1 MLQVPPDPRSRPRDG
16 YTGSGMLE
24 KILHAY
30 LRWTGKGY
38 LVRFLD
44 GLAYLGRPSSVA
56 FPMELMEQGLAI
68 ALSGLS
74 NTMAIQSNL
83 DWVWPLWVERQLD
96 PDAEEF
102 IPTAINLIKTNLT
115 ARNWTSLGVEDS
127 EREAM
132 IDPVGMLTLQP
143 YGWSV
148 FPFLR
153 MEGRAFHPPRLIPGW
168 EANQSLLEGTLPC
181 VVTRYDVD
189 PGLEWKSEAVAV
201 EVAGEEAVHF
211 AHTLSNRSPGHLSL
225 RFGLAIRPYNSLT
238 LGHINSIRYQDRMWK
253 VNGQNGLMLL
263 DEPQRVA
270 VSDRHHGDP
279 LLREILI
286 AGRKGLKS
294 RSGIACG
301 QAEWDLEL
309 AAGETR
315 VIEALGLIGGRG
327 GSRPVAGA
335 IAGATRKQSDEA
347 RTRQLAR
354 WRESQGEGLRV
365 HLPDSRLH
373 EAFQAVKNHLHV
385 FDDGDHFSPGTF
397 LYHNHW
403 FRDSAFIALAFG
415 NMGLGAKAEPK
426 LRRYPHLQLRNGF
439 FRSQRGEWDSN
450 GEAMWTLVNHVRLGA
465 DPAFLEACYPSL
477 MSGARWIE
485 RMRGKSRGTPSPHY
499 GLLPAG
505 FSAEHFGP
513 NDHYYWDN
521 LWSLAGLDAAL
532 WAARRTGRARDAE
545 RLDRAIADY
554 RGDLEA
560 SMDWAFKKSGGRAL
574 PCSPYRSLDSA
585 AIGNLVGIS
594 PLEVIDPGAP
604 WVGGTVEFL
613 MENNLRDGMF
623 FQRIVHTGLNPYLT
637 VQLARALMAR
647 GDPRWFGL
655 LEGVADRAS
664 RTWTWPE
671 AIHPRVHGGCMG
683 DGDHGWA
690 AAEFLSLVRDML
702 VNDRGGMLRIAEAVP
717 AGWYR
722 PGMHLEAAGAPTRYG
737 TVSFAMRQGPVAA
750 HLTWNV
756 RRAPHQMAAPLR
768 FSLPLASGLA
778 PEFPCPVEAGCFR
791 IALDGDSGSFTFPS
805 ARRAEPAAHP
815 SSQQRISHA

>member
-1 MLQVPPDPRSRPRDG
+1 
-16 YTGSGMLE
+16 MLE

-38 LVRFLD
+38 LVPFLD
-44 GLAYLGRPSSVA
+44 GLSYLGRPSTVA

-68 ALSGLS
+68 VLSGLS

-96 PDAEEF
+96 PGGEEF

-115 ARNWTSLGVEDS
+115 ARNWTSLGLEES
-127 EREAM
+127 TREAM

-153 MEGRAFHPPRLIPGW
+153 VDGRAIHPPRLIPGW

-181 VVTRYDVD
+181 VVTRYDVS
-189 PGLEWKSEAVAV
+189 PALEWKTEAVAI
-201 EVAGEEAVHF
+201 EVAGEEVVHF
-211 AHTLSNRSPGHLSL
+211 ANTISNRSPGHLSL

-238 LGHINSIRYQDRMWK
+238 LGHINSIRYQDGLWR

-263 DEPQRVA
+263 DAPQRVV

-315 VIEALGLIGGRG
+315 VIEALGVIGGRG
-327 GSRPVAGA
+327 GRGVRAGRAGSRPATSALAGVS
-335 IAGATRKQSDEA
+335 RKQTDAA
-347 RTRQLAR
+347 RNGQLAR
-354 WRESQGEGLRV
+354 WRESQGEGLRIN
-365 HLPDSRLH
+365 LPDSRLQD
-373 EAFQAVKNHLHV
+373 AFRAVKNHLHV

-403 FRDSAFIALAFG
+403 FRDSAFIAMAFE
-415 NMGLGAKAEPK
+415 NMGLGAKVEPK
-426 LRRYPHLQLRNGF
+426 LLRYPKLQLRDGF
-439 FRSQRGEWDSN
+439 FRSQKGEWDSN

-465 DPAFLEACYPSL
+465 SPAFLESCYPSL
-477 MSGARWIE
+477 SSGARWIE
-485 RMRGKSRGTPSPHY
+485 RMRGRSRGTPSPHY

-521 LWSLAGLDAAL
+521 LWSLAGLDATR
-532 WAARRTGRARDAE
+532 WAARQLGRERDVE
-545 RLDRAIADY
+545 RLDLVLSDY

-560 SMDWAFKKSGGRAL
+560 SMDWSFKKTGGRAL

-585 AIGNLVGIS
+585 AIGNLVGVA
-594 PLEVIDPGAP
+594 PLEIIDPSSP
-604 WVGGTVEFL
+604 WVAGTVDFL
-613 MENNLRDGMF
+613 LENNLRDGMF

-647 GDPRWFGL
+647 GDARWFGL
-655 LEGVADRAS
+655 LEALTERAT

-702 VNDRGGMLRIAEAVP
+702 VSDRAGLLRLAESVP
-717 AGWYR
+717 ARWFR
-722 PGMHLEAAGAPTRYG
+722 PGMHLEASGAPTRYG
-737 TVSFAMRQGPVAA
+737 TVSFTVRQGPVAA
-750 HLTWNV
+750 HLSWNV
-756 RRAPHQMAAPLR
+756 QRASHQPVAPIR
-768 FSLPLASGLA
+768 FSLPTISGLA
-778 PEFPCPVEAGCFR
+778 PEFPCPIEAGCYR
-791 IALDGDSGSFTFPS
+791 IDLDGDSGSLIFPS
-805 ARRAEPAAHP
+805 ARRSEPAAPNP
-815 SSQQRISHA
+815 SAQQRILHA

>member
-1 MLQVPPDPRSRPRDG
+1 
-16 YTGSGMLE
+16 MLE

-30 LRWTGKGY
+30 LKWTGKGY

-44 GLAYLGRPSSVA
+44 GLSHLGRPASVA
-56 FPMELMEQGLAI
+56 FPLELMEQGLAI
-68 ALSGLS
+68 VLSGLS

-96 PDAEEF
+96 PDGEEF
-102 IPTAINLIKTNLT
+102 IPTAINLIKSNLT

-127 EREAM
+127 PREAM

-153 MEGRAFHPPRLIPGW
+153 LEGRGFQPPRLIPGW
-168 EANQSLLEGTLPC
+168 QANQKLLDGALPC
-181 VVTRYDVD
+181 VITRYDVD
-189 PGLEWKSEAVAV
+189 PAVEWKSEAVAISI
-201 EVAGEEAVHF
+201 AGEEAVHF
-211 AHTLSNRSPGHLSL
+211 THILCNRSSGHLSL
-225 RFGLAIRPYNSLT
+225 RFGLALRPYNPLT
-238 LGHINSIRYQDRMWK
+238 VGHINSIRYQDRMWR
-253 VNGQNGLMLL
+253 VNGQNGLLLL
-263 DEPQRVA
+263 DEPQRVV

-279 LLREILI
+279 LLRDVLI

-309 AAGETR
+309 SPGETR
-315 VIEALGLIGGRG
+315 VIEALGVIGGRG
-327 GSRPVAGA
+327 GARAGQGPFA
-335 IAGATRKQSDEA
+335 VATRKQAGEG
-347 RTRQLAR
+347 RERQLQR
-354 WRESQGEGLRV
+354 WRDLQSEGLRV
-365 HLPDSRLH
+365 KLPEARLE

-403 FRDSAFIALAFG
+403 FRDSAFIALAFE
-415 NMGLGAKAEPK
+415 NMGLAAKAEPK
-426 LRRYPHLQLRNGF
+426 LLRYPRLQTRDGF

-465 DPAFLEACYPSL
+465 DPRFLEGCYASL
-477 MSGARWIE
+477 MKGARWIE
-485 RMRGKSRGTPSPHY
+485 RMRSRSRGTPSPHY

-521 LWSLAGLDAAL
+521 LWALAGLESAR
-532 WAARRTGRARDAE
+532 WAARQLGRAKDSE
-545 RLDRAIADY
+545 RLAAVIDDY

-560 SMDWAFKKSGGRAL
+560 SMDWAFKKNGGRAL

-594 PLEVIDPGAP
+594 PLEVIDPAAP
-604 WVGGTVEFL
+604 WVGGTLEFL
-613 MENNLRDGMF
+613 LENNLRDGMF

-637 VQLARALMAR
+637 VQLARALMSR
-647 GDPRWFGL
+647 GDARWFGL
-655 LEGVADRAS
+655 LEALLERATP
-664 RTWTWPE
+664 TWTWPE

-690 AAEFLSLVRDML
+690 AAEFLNLVRDML
-702 VNDRGGMLRIAEAVP
+702 VNDRGGIVRLAEAIP
-717 AGWYR
+717 ARWYK
-722 PGMHLEAAGAPTRYG
+722 PGMHTEATGAPTRFG
-737 TVSFAMRQGPVAA
+737 TVNFTLRQGPVAG
-750 HLTWNV
+750 HLSWTV
-756 RRAPHQMAAPLR
+756 RRAPHQPAAPLY
-768 FSLPLASGLA
+768 FNLPLASGLA
-778 PEFPCPVEAGCFR
+778 PEFPCPVESGSYR
-791 IALDGDSGSFTFPS
+791 IALTGDTGSLIFPS
-805 ARRAEPAAHP
+805 ARRAESAAGP
-815 SSQQRISHA
+815 GPSQQRILHA

>member
-1 MLQVPPDPRSRPRDG
+1 
-16 YTGSGMLE
+16 MLE

-38 LVRFLD
+38 LARFLD
-44 GLAYLGRPSSVA
+44 GLAYLGRPSTVA

-68 ALSGLS
+68 VLSGLS

-83 DWVWPLWVERQLD
+83 DWVWPMWVERQLD
-96 PDAEEF
+96 PDGQEF

-127 EREAM
+127 PREAM

-153 MEGRAFHPPRLIPGW
+153 LEGRGIHPPRLIPGW
-168 EANQSLLEGTLPC
+168 QANQSLLEGSLPC

-189 PGLEWKSEAVAV
+189 PAVEWKSEAVAIR
-201 EVAGEEAVHF
+201 VAGEEAVHF
-211 AHTLSNRSPGHLSL
+211 AHTVSNRSAGHLSL

-238 LGHINSIRYQDRMWK
+238 LGHINSIRYQDRVWR
-253 VNGQNGLMLL
+253 VNGQKALMLL
-263 DEPQRVA
+263 DDPQWVG

-301 QAEWDLEL
+301 QSEWDLEL

-315 VIEALGLIGGRG
+315 VIEAIGAIGGRGGRAGRG
-327 GSRPVAGA
+327 GSRPDPGVF
-335 IAGATRKQSDEA
+335 AGATRKQCDEA
-347 RTRQLAR
+347 RSGQLAL
-354 WRESQGEGLRV
+354 WRESQSGRLRV
-365 HLPDSRLH
+365 TLPDKRLDT
-373 EAFQAVKNHLHV
+373 AFQAVKNHLHV
-385 FDDGDHFSPGTF
+385 FDDGSHFSPGTF

-403 FRDSAFIALAFG
+403 FRDSAFIALAFE
-415 NMGLGAKAEPK
+415 NMGLGSKAEPK
-426 LRRYPHLQLRNGF
+426 LRRYPGMQLRNGF

-465 DPAFLEACYPSL
+465 DPAFLESCYPSL
-477 MSGARWIE
+477 LSGARWIE
-485 RMRGKSRGTPSPHY
+485 RMRAQSRGTPSPHY

-521 LWSLAGLDAAL
+521 LWALAGLDAAL
-532 WAARRTGRARDAE
+532 WAARQSGRSRDAE
-545 RLDRAIADY
+545 KLGLILSDY

-560 SMDWAFKKSGGRAL
+560 SMDWAFRKNGGRAL

-594 PLEVIDPGAP
+594 PLEILDPAAP
-604 WVGGTVEFL
+604 WVGGTVDFL

-647 GDPRWFGL
+647 GDARWFGL
-655 LEGVADRAS
+655 LEGVAAHAS
-664 RTWTWPE
+664 KTWTWPE
-671 AIHPRVHGGCMG
+671 AIHPRVRGGCMG

-690 AAEFLSLVRDML
+690 AAEFLSLIRDML
-702 VNDRGGMLRIAEAVP
+702 VNDRGGALRLAEAVP
-717 AGWYR
+717 GHWFR
-722 PGMHLEAAGAPTRYG
+722 PGMHLEASGAPTRHG
-737 TVSFAMRQGPVAA
+737 TVSFAVRQGPVAA

-756 RRAPHQMAAPLR
+756 RRESHQPPAPMR

-778 PEFPCPVEAGCFR
+778 PEFPCPIEAGCFR
-791 IALDGDSGSFTFPS
+791 IALPGDSGSFTFPS
-805 ARRAEPAAHP
+805 ARRVDPGARF
-815 SSQQRISHA
+815 SVQQRISHA